1 MKEAIRLEH
10 IAIAVEDLEAA
21 VALYSAILGHE
32 EAGREEVASEGVR
45 IAFFEAGES
54 RIELLEAMTEDS
66 VVGRFLARRGPGLH
80 HIALEVADIDAALA
94 RCKTAGLETIGEAPR
109 VGAGGRRVAFLR
121 PGSTGGV
128 LVELSEVRRG
138 DAGS

>member
-45 IAFFEAGES
+45 IAFFEAGDS

-80 HIALEVADIDAALA
+80 HIALEVADIDVALA
-94 RCKTAGLETIGEAPR
+94 RCKAAGLETIGEAPR

>member
-1 MKEAIRLEH
+1 MKESIRLEH

-66 VVGRFLARRGPGLH
+66 VVGRFLARHGPGLH
-80 HIALEVADIDAALA
+80 HIALEVAHIDAALA
-94 RCKTAGLETIGEAPR
+94 RCKAAGLETIGESPR
-109 VGAGGRRVAFLR
+109 VGAGGRRIAFLR

-128 LVELSEVRRG
+128 LVELSEATSG
-138 DAGS
+138 DAES

>member
-1 MKEAIRLEH
+1 MTDAIRLEH
-10 IAIAVEDLEAA
+10 IALAVEDLEAA

-94 RCKTAGLETIGEAPR
+94 RCKAAGLETIGEAPR

-128 LVELSEVRRG
+128 LVELSEATSG
-138 DAGS
+138 DAES